1 MGLIQTEEQR
11 GGNFITIYG
20 GKFAQRVPEGT
31 LGGVSRVNK
40 LNKTVTEKFY
50 PSFVGKLVNIR
61 LQEGGQ
67 YGTNWLF
74 SFKDGDE
81 VYHLQLSYSNSF
93 ATAFLKM
100 LPNIDVSKEMK
111 VTPETSVGDDNKVK
125 SSLFVSQEGNHIKH
139 AYTKENPNGLPDME
153 QVMVRG
159 EQQWDDTKRL
169 AFLWD
174 MVQQTIIPKL
184 PKVEEESTGTIVHE
198 TTPANEGKSLDEV
211 FGEGQPDED
220 APF

>member
-1 MGLIQTEEQR
+1 MGLIQTEDQY

-61 LQEGGQ
+61 LREGGQ
-67 YGTNWLF
+67 YGANWLF

-111 VTPETSVGDDNKVK
+111 VTPETKVGDDNKVK

-174 MVQQTIIPKL
+174 MVQQTILPKL
-184 PKVEEESTGTIVHE
+184 PKVEEENTGTVVHE
-198 TTPANEGKSLDEV
+198 TTSANEGKSLGEV